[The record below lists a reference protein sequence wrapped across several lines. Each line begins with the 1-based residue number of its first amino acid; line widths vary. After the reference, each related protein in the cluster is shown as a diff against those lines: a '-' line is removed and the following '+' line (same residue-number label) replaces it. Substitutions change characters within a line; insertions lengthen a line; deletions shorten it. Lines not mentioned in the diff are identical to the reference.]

1 MLDVLLDIAL
11 RELAT
16 NQTLDIPDGVGRVGG
31 SLVLGCVSDQTLV
44 LGEGDVGWG
53 DTVSWEGR

>member
-31 SLVLGCVSDQTLV
+31 SLVLGCVSDQTLI
-44 LGEGDVGWG
+44 LGEGDVRWG
-53 DTVSWEGR
+53 NTVSWEAC

>member
-1 MLDVLLDIAL
+1 MLDILLDIAL

-31 SLVLGCVSDQTLV
+31 SLVLGCVSDQALV

>member
-1 MLDVLLDIAL
+1 VLDVLLDIAL